1 MSTNTTERV
10 RDIWHTL
17 QLLREVWLKVGLEKL
32 ESHEGVVVKALLDS
46 GATGLFMDTTF
57 TKEKGFKIEKL
68 KKPLLVRNVNGT
80 ANAGGAIIHQ
90 VECNMFFKGHV
101 ERARMD
107 MCNLEK
113 TELILEMPWLAAH
126 NPEIDWKKREVKMT
140 RCPPICGKRKQ
151 EGKKKKVRKTE
162 KNENKEVLRELVPR
176 RFWKWK
182 KVFGKKES
190 ERMPVQKTWDHAI
203 ELKEGFMPRKRKV
216 YSLLREEREEVQKF
230 VEDQLR
236 KGYIQPSKSLQT
248 SLVHFV
254 VKKDGTWR
262 MVQDYQ
268 YLNQWTIKNGYPLS
282 LIADI
287 LDGVGKRKVF
297 TKLDLRWGYN
307 NVRIKE
313 REKWKIAFTTHIGAY
328 GPTIMYFGLTNSPA
342 TFQAMI
348 NDLFRDLINQGDTV
362 TFIDDILV
370 ATDMEEGHDELVEEV
385 LRRLEETICS

>member
-1 MSTNTTERV
+1 MSSRLASNNIYSVLHLEKLGNKLMSTNTTERV

-17 QLLREVWLKVGLEKL
+17 QPLREVWLKVGLEKL

-182 KVFGKKES
+182 KVFEKKES

-203 ELKEGFMPRKRKV
+203 ELKEGFIPRKGKV
-216 YSLLREEREEVQKF
+216 YLLSREEREEVQKF

-236 KGYIQPSKSLQT
+236 KGYIRPSKSPQT
-248 SLVHFV
+248 SPVHFV
-254 VKKDGTWR
+254 AKKNGTRR
-262 MVQDYQ
+262 MVQDY
-268 YLNQWTIKNGYPLS
+268 LL
-282 LIADI
+282 
-287 LDGVGKRKVF
+287 
-297 TKLDLRWGYN
+297 
-307 NVRIKE
+307 
-313 REKWKIAFTTHIGAY
+313 
-328 GPTIMYFGLTNSPA
+328 
-342 TFQAMI
+342 
-348 NDLFRDLINQGDTV
+348 
-362 TFIDDILV
+362 
-370 ATDMEEGHDELVEEV
+370 
-385 LRRLEETICS
+385 